1 MYLSVDTPRGKQSR
15 LNGIKVQTTNGS
27 GVCGILEY
35 ESLGSAVLITSLLP
49 SQRLEKTYFAWATI
63 FEGSHIPI
71 SPLSIPATITP
82 SGRLPSALPH
92 AIRLNLTGE
101 TFYIAPTKE

>member
-15 LNGIKVQTTNGS
+15 LDRIKVQPTNGP
-27 GVCGILEY
+27 GVRGILEY
-35 ESLGSAVLITSLLP
+35 ESLGSAVVIRSLLL

-63 FEGSHIPI
+63 FEGSQIPS
-71 SPLSIPATITP
+71 SPLSIPAAITP
-82 SGRLPSALPH
+82 SGRLSSALPQ

-101 TFYIAPTKE
+101 IFYVGDTKK